1 MEFCHAF
8 SAPRIILGTMTAIED
23 QILRAL
29 LDLEHAVAQM
39 ASANPKPDLQPKLAR
54 LDELAAQLPAD
65 APRDLRHYLQRKSYQ
80 KARMFLQER
89 AAA

>member
-1 MEFCHAF
+1 
-8 SAPRIILGTMTAIED
+8 MTVIED
-23 QILRAL
+23 QILQAL
-29 LDLEHAVAQM
+29 LDLENAVAQM
-39 ASANPKPDLQPKLAR
+39 PTANPKPDLKPTFAR